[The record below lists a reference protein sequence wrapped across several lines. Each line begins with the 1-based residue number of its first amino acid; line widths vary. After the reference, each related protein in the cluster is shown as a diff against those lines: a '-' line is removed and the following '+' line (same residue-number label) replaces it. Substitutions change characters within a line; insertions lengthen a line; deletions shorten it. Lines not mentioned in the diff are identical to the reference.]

1 VAKRVSFEVV
11 ILLQVAAGLFLATLG
26 IAGIAHWDSD
36 LNELG
41 RAVTRFF
48 GGRSDPTSLVIA
60 IVELVAGVAILLA
73 LFVPVKGKALSFL
86 TLIVAVLWAI
96 YLVVVAV
103 RSAFEPDFVS
113 WLNTLATDVLV
124 LVSLW
129 MVNRRYS

>member
-1 VAKRVSFEVV
+1 MAKRVSFQVV
-11 ILLQVAAGLFLATLG
+11 ILLQIAAGLFLATLG
-26 IAGIAHWDSD
+26 IAGISHYDSN

-48 GGRSDPTSLVIA
+48 GGRNDPTSLVIA
-60 IVELVAGVAILLA
+60 IVQLVAGIAVLLA
-73 LFVPVKGKALSFL
+73 LFVPIRGRGLSLL
-86 TLIVAVLWAI
+86 TLAVAVLWAI

-103 RSAFEPDFVS
+103 RSAFEPDLVS
-113 WLNTLATDVLV
+113 WLNTLAANLLI

>member
-1 VAKRVSFEVV
+1 MAKKVSFEVV

-48 GGRSDPTSLVIA
+48 GGRNDPTALVIA
-60 IVELVAGVAILLA
+60 IVELVAGVAVLLA
-73 LFVPVKGKALSFL
+73 LFLPVKGRALSLL
-86 TLIVAVLWAI
+86 TLVVAALWAI
-96 YLVVVAV
+96 YVVVTAI
-103 RSAFEPDFVS
+103 RGAFEPDFVS
-113 WLNTLATDVLV
+113 WLNTLAADILI